1 MATIRCRRLA
11 RTNIKVLSM
20 STHRLLSWLFALT
33 LMFGQA
39 AAFAHALSHLDDH
52 DTSQSE
58 PVCEVCVAQGN
69 LGSAA
74 PATGF
79 SLPAAA
85 ACSIDLPVGT
95 RPPAGISPTFSRA
108 RAPPHSI

>member
-1 MATIRCRRLA
+1 
-11 RTNIKVLSM
+11 M

>member
-1 MATIRCRRLA
+1 M
-11 RTNIKVLSM
+11 LSM
-20 STHRLLSWLFALT
+20 STRRLLSWLFALT

-39 AAFAHALSHLDDH
+39 AAFAHTLSHLDEH
-52 DTSQSE
+52 DSSQSE

-74 PATGF
+74 PTISF
-79 SLPAAA
+79 SLPIAA

-95 RPPAGISPTFSRA
+95 QSPAGICPTFSRA
-108 RAPPHSI
+108 RAPPASI